1 MQQNG
6 CQCCLLSRRPSDEVR
21 SRATEPAVDGYKQ
34 KMTNDFTLETQ
45 HEAAGASGCYLE
57 LRHTRCERDVN
68 SVAAASEVLQG
79 KRLPRAQQQLEHGR
93 AGKL

>member
-1 MQQNG
+1 M
-6 CQCCLLSRRPSDEVR
+6 
-21 SRATEPAVDGYKQ
+21 
-34 KMTNDFTLETQ
+34 
-45 HEAAGASGCYLE
+45 HLE

-79 KRLPRAQQQLEHGR
+79 KRLPRALQQLEHGR